1 MLVDK
6 SKPIEYTIPS
16 NKFYSLHEEIAN
28 SIIHGIGAGLS
39 IAGLTILVVLGAL
52 YGNVWH
58 IVSFSIYG
66 SALILLYLASTLY
79 HSFKKQKI
87 KRVFRILDHAA
98 IFVLIAGTYTP
109 FMLVNLRGPWGWSL
123 LGIIWGLAIMGVIF
137 KLFFTERF
145 ERLSLLIYLLMGWLC
160 LIAARQ
166 MLVEIPTGGLL
177 WLISGGLLYTLGVL
191 FYRWKNLPYSHAIW
205 HLFVLGGSI
214 CHYFSI
220 LFYVLP
226 SG

>member
-1 MLVDK
+1 MLGDK
-6 SKPIEYTIPS
+6 SKEMEYTS
-16 NKFYSLHEEIAN
+16 SSSKFYSLGEEIAN

-39 IAGLTILVVLGAL
+39 IAGLTILMVLGAL
-52 YGNVWH
+52 YGNAWH
-58 IVSFSIYG
+58 VVSFSIYG
-66 SALILLYLASTLY
+66 SSLILLYLASTLY
-79 HSFKKQKI
+79 HSFQKPKI
-87 KRVFRILDHAA
+87 KCVFEILDHVA

-123 LGIIWGLAIMGVIF
+123 LGIIWGLAFLGIIF
-137 KLFFTERF
+137 KLFFIERF
-145 ERLSLLIYLLMGWLC
+145 ERFSLLIYLLMGWLC

-166 MLVEIPTGGLL
+166 MLAEIPTGGLL
-177 WLISGGLLYTLGVL
+177 WLISGGLLYTSGVL
-191 FYRWKNLPYSHAIW
+191 FYQWKNLRYSHAIW

-226 SG
+226 NG

>member
-1 MLVDK
+1 MLEDK
-6 SKPIEYTIPS
+6 SKQKEYTTSSS
-16 NKFYSLHEEIAN
+16 NFYSVGEEIAN
-28 SIIHGIGAGLS
+28 SIIHGVGAGLS

-52 YGNVWH
+52 YGNAWH

-79 HSFKKQKI
+79 HSFQKPKI
-87 KRVFRILDHAA
+87 KRVFKILDHVA

-123 LGIIWGLAIMGVIF
+123 FGIIWGLAIMGIIF
-137 KLFFTERF
+137 KLFFIDRF
-145 ERLSLLIYLLMGWLC
+145 ERFSLLIYLLMGWLC
-160 LIAARQ
+160 IIATRQ
-166 MLVEIPTGGLL
+166 MLMEIPTGGLL
-177 WLISGGLLYTLGVL
+177 WLISGGLLYTSGVL
-191 FYRWKNLPYSHAIW
+191 FYQWKNLRYSHAIW

-226 SG
+226 NG